1 MYAENGEAWYFA
13 YNMNF
18 TKEIFS
24 LPGLPK
30 KGLWRVYLDTAE
42 SNVPGS
48 LPDDGQII
56 LEGHSIV
63 LLRGKYI

>member
-1 MYAENGEAWYFA
+1 
-13 YNMNF
+13 MNF

-30 KGLWRVYLDTAE
+30 KGLWRVCLDTAE